1 MAESVDSVVVG
12 AGVVGL
18 AVARRLALA
27 GREVVVLE
35 AEGAIG
41 TGNSSRNSE
50 VIHAGLYYL
59 KGSLKA
65 RFCVA
70 GKVAL
75 YAYAKDRGVAHD
87 RVGKLIV
94 AAEPAEEEALAGI
107 EESAR
112 ANGVDDL
119 RRLDRA
125 ALRAMEPELAGEAAL
140 LSPSTG
146 IIDSHG
152 LMLAYQGDAE
162 NAGAVIALH
171 SRVAGG
177 RVGEDGLTLRV
188 ESGRVESG
196 AGAGGKGGPEK
207 IETLTLDCRALVN
220 CAGLGAQSVA
230 ASLDGLAPAAVPA
243 RHLAK
248 GSYFTLSGPAPFRR
262 LIYPVPVPGSLG
274 LHYTRDLGGQAK
286 FGPDIEWVD
295 GIDYSVEA
303 GAADKFYDAIRRYW
317 PGLADG
323 ALLPGYAGI
332 RPKLHGPDASFADF
346 AIQGPADHSV
356 PGLVNLYGIES
367 PGLTASL
374 AIADHV
380 AALLGL

>member
-41 TGNSSRNSE
+41 SGNSSRNSE
-50 VIHAGLYYL
+50 VIHAGLYYP
-59 KGSLKA
+59 KGSLKG

-70 GKVAL
+70 GKAAL
-75 YAYAKDRGVAHD
+75 YAYARDRGIAHD

-94 AAEPAEEEALAGI
+94 AAEPEEEAALARI

-125 ALRAMEPELAGEAAL
+125 ALRTMEPELAGRAAL

-162 NAGAVIALH
+162 HAGAVVALH

-188 ESGRVESG
+188 ETGRVESG
-196 AGAGGKGGPEK
+196 AGGPEN
-207 IETLTLDCRALVN
+207 IETLTLDCRAVVN

-230 ASLDGLAPAAVPA
+230 GALDGLAPASIPA
-243 RHLAK
+243 RHLGK
-248 GSYFTLSGPAPFRR
+248 GSYFTLSGAAPFRR

-295 GIDYSVEA
+295 GIDYTVEA
-303 GAADKFYDAIRRYW
+303 GAADKFYAAIRRYW

-332 RPKLHGPDASFADF
+332 RPKLHGPDKAFADF
-346 AIQGPADHSV
+346 AIQGPADHAI

-380 AALLGL
+380 AALLGN

>member
-1 MAESVDSVVVG
+1 MANMTESVDSVVVG

-50 VIHAGLYYL
+50 VIHAGIYYP
-59 KGSLKA
+59 KGSLKG

-70 GKVAL
+70 GKAAL
-75 YAYAKDRGVAHD
+75 YAYAADRGVAHD

-94 AAEPAEEEALAGI
+94 ATAHDEEAALTGI
-107 EESAR
+107 QESAR

-162 NAGAVIALH
+162 NAGAVIAFH

-177 RVGEDGLTLRV
+177 RVGENGLTLRV
-188 ESGRVESG
+188 ESGADTDASEGNGRESG
-196 AGAGGKGGPEK
+196 
-207 IETLTLDCRALVN
+207 ETLTLDCRAVIN

-230 ASLDGLAPAAVPA
+230 GALDGLAPASIPA
-243 RHLAK
+243 RHLGK
-248 GSYFTLSGPAPFRR
+248 GSYFTLSRPAPFRR

-295 GIDYSVEA
+295 EIDYQVEA
-303 GAADKFYDAIRRYW
+303 GAADKFYEAIRRYW
-317 PGLADG
+317 PGLKDG
-323 ALLPGYAGI
+323 ALQPGYAGI
-332 RPKLHGPDASFADF
+332 RPKLHGPDKAFADF
-346 AIQGPADHSV
+346 VIQGPADHSI

-367 PGLTASL
+367 PGLTSSL

-380 AALLGL
+380 AALLGN